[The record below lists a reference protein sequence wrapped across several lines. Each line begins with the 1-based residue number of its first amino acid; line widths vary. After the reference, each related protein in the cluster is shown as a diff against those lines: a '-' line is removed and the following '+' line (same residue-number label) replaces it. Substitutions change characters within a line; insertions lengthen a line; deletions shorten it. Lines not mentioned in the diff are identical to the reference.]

1 MDRKEKIIEEIKKSN
16 KPISASTLAKKLG
29 VSRQIIVGDVALIRA
44 SGTNIIAT
52 PRGYILDS
60 KQQNQTYTIA
70 VNHSQE
76 QMADELYT
84 IVDLGGCA
92 IDVIVDHPVY
102 GQLTGKLHLSSR
114 YDVDQFIKKVNNNQA
129 KPLSQLT
136 DGLHLHTIQCP
147 NEDTYQRI
155 VSALDE
161 KGYLF
166 KKEI

>member
-1 MDRKEKIIEEIKKSN
+1 MNRKEKIIEEIKKSD
-16 KPISASTLAKKLG
+16 KPVSASTLAKKLG

>member
-1 MDRKEKIIEEIKKSN
+1 MDRKEKIIEEIKKSD
-16 KPISASTLAKKLG
+16 KPVSASTLAKKLG

-114 YDVDQFIKKVNNNQA
+114 YDVDQFMKKITHDDA

-136 DGLHLHTIQCP
+136 NGLHLHTIQCLDQ
-147 NEDTYQRI
+147 ETYQRI
-155 VSALDE
+155 VDALDK

-166 KKEI
+166 KKN

>member
-1 MDRKEKIIEEIKKSN
+1 MDRKEKIIEEIKKSD

-129 KPLSQLT
+129 KSLSQLT

-155 VSALDE
+155 VSVLDE

-166 KKEI
+166 KKDI